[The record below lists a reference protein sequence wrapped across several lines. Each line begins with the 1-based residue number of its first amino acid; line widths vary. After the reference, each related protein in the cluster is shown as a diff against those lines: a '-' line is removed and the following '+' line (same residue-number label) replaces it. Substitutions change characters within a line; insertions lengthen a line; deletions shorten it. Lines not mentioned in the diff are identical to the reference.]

1 MTKTLLLGG
10 SGFFG
15 PVILSKNPDIISAGR
30 TKPPKECINQHI
42 QINNLNDL
50 NKLDDLDFDKVI
62 FLIGSS
68 NHHEINEKTDM
79 GLDLNVYPLN
89 KALSYFS
96 KRKLKKFICFTTI
109 LLYDQTRLSLPVG
122 ENQNINPY
130 VNKYVFSKYLSEQII
145 NFYSNKIPSIIVRLS
160 NIYGYTRL
168 RRPDLIPTI
177 MQDIFEKET
186 ITIWNDTPKRDFIF
200 TEDAAD
206 AVLKLIES
214 DFKGI
219 INLGSGKMS
228 SLKEICEIIKELSG
242 KKIISENK
250 KVSGPMEF
258 NTDISK
264 IIEITG
270 WKPMYDIKS
279 GLSKTFNIMKS
290 YQREKNS
297 KNENR

>member
-1 MTKTLLLGG
+1 MSKTILFGG

-15 PVILSKNPDIISAGR
+15 PVILSKDPTIISVGR
-30 TKPPKECINQHI
+30 TKPPKECVNHHI
-42 QINNLNDL
+42 QLDDL
-50 NKLDDLDFDKVI
+50 NSLKKLDDLDFDKVI

-68 NHHEINEKTDM
+68 NHHEINEKIDM
-79 GLDLNVYPLN
+79 GIDLNVYPLN

-109 LLYDQTRLSLPVG
+109 LLYDQTRLTLPVG
-122 ENQNINPY
+122 EDQAINPY
-130 VNKYVFSKYLSEQII
+130 VNKYVFSKFLSEQII

-168 RRPDLIPTI
+168 RRPDLVPTI
-177 MQDIFEKET
+177 MQDIFEKEKV
-186 ITIWNDTPKRDFIF
+186 TIWNDSPKRDFIF

-206 AVLKLIES
+206 AVLKLVKS
-214 DFKGI
+214 DFNGT

-264 IIEITG
+264 ISQITG
-270 WKPMYDIKS
+270 WKPKYDIKS
-279 GLSKTFNIMKS
+279 GLSKTFKIMKS
-290 YQREKNS
+290 YQEEK
-297 KNENR
+297 KL